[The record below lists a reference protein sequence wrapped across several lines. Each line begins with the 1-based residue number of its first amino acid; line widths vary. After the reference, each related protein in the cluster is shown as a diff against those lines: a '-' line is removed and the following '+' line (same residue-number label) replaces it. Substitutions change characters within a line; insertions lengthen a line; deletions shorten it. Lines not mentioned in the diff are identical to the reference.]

1 MQTWSR
7 IDSLF
12 GILEE
17 AIRPEVNPK
26 DLFQL
31 ANEYFRWE
39 RFPGMIHHFGHG
51 IGPRAAHRRASSV
64 AKAMK
69 DEGQGM
75 QEFASRLWRKRPLG
89 GFAADVAGCNM
100 QD

>member
-1 MQTWSR
+1 
-7 IDSLF
+7 
-12 GILEE
+12 
-17 AIRPEVNPK
+17 
-26 DLFQL
+26 
-31 ANEYFRWE
+31 
-39 RFPGMIHHFGHG
+39 
-51 IGPRAAHRRASSV
+51 
-64 AKAMK
+64 MK

>member
-39 RFPGMIHHFGHG
+39 RFI
-51 IGPRAAHRRASSV
+51 ILVTASDRELPIDGLPPSL
-64 AKAMK
+64 K
-69 DEGQGM
+69 
-75 QEFASRLWRKRPLG
+75 L
-89 GFAADVAGCNM
+89 
-100 QD
+100 